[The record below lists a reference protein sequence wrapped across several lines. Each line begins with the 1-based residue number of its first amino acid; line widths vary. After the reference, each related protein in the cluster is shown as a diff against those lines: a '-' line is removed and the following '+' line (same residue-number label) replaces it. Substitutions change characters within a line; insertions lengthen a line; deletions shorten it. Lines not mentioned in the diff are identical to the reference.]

1 METKFAIRTGQGVD
15 AMTNSKIT
23 LSIFVNFFLFAIL
36 LNSVGTVIL
45 QAQLYFGVLASSAA
59 VLEVLKDA
67 GLGVVSFF
75 IASFITRIG
84 YKNSMLVAI
93 VIMTV
98 ACFAVPLMKTFL
110 AIKILFALAGC
121 SFALLKIS
129 IFGTVGLIARNEKE
143 HICIMNFI
151 ESFFMV
157 GILCG
162 YLIFSRYINDADQA
176 SDSWFD
182 VYYILGVF
190 SAAAFF
196 ILLFSP
202 LDESM
207 VRQESTSALK
217 NEFRSMLKIATVP
230 LIMSF
235 MSSIFLYTLIEQ
247 SIMCWLP
254 TFNNKQLQLSS
265 DVSVMMTGLLAL
277 SIAAGRFVTGFVIR
291 KISWFKAPIICLIA
305 IVLLVA
311 ATLPFTG
318 QTDDGSIIPAVAY
331 VFPMIGFFMAPIYP
345 VINSVMLSSLPKEK
359 HALMAGLIVI
369 FSSIGGITGSVVTG
383 YIFQSY
389 GGKSAFYFSLLPVI
403 VLSLMIFMLRR
414 NKGSRWQYAFSE
426 KWGV

>member
-1 METKFAIRTGQGVD
+1 
-15 AMTNSKIT
+15 
-23 LSIFVNFFLFAIL
+23 
-36 LNSVGTVIL
+36 
-45 QAQLYFGVLASSAA
+45 
-59 VLEVLKDA
+59 
-67 GLGVVSFF
+67 
-75 IASFITRIG
+75 
-84 YKNSMLVAI
+84 
-93 VIMTV
+93 
-98 ACFAVPLMKTFL
+98 LMKTFL

-207 VRQESTSALK
+207 VRQESTSAFK

-291 KISWFKAPIICLIA
+291 KISWFKALIICLIA

>member
-1 METKFAIRTGQGVD
+1 MTKG
-15 AMTNSKIT
+15 KIT
-23 LSIFVNFFLFAIL
+23 LSIFFNFFLFAIL

-45 QAQLYFGVLASSAA
+45 QAQRYFGVLASSAA
-59 VLEVLKDA
+59 ILEVFKDA
-67 GLGVVSFF
+67 GLGIVSFF

-84 YKNSMLVAI
+84 YKNSMLAAI
-93 VIMTV
+93 AVVTV
-98 ACFAVPLMKTFL
+98 ACFAVPVMKTFL
-110 AIKILFALAGC
+110 AIKILFALIGSC
-121 SFALLKIS
+121 FALLKIS
-129 IFGTVGLIARNEKE
+129 IFGTLGLISRNERE

-162 YLIFSRYINDADQA
+162 YFIFSRYIDDANPG

-182 VYYILGVF
+182 IYYILGVC
-190 SAAAFF
+190 SVIAFLL
-196 ILLFSP
+196 LLFSP

-207 VRQESTSALK
+207 VKSESSPALK
-217 NEFRSMLKIATVP
+217 NEFRSMLKLVTVP

-235 MSSIFLYTLIEQ
+235 MASIFLYTLIEQ

-277 SIAAGRFVTGFVIR
+277 SIAAGRFVTGFVVR
-291 KISWFKAPIICLIA
+291 KISWFKALIICLIA
-305 IVLLVA
+305 IFSLVV

-318 QTDDGSIIPAVAY
+318 QTGSPSIIPAVAY

-359 HALMAGLIVI
+359 HALMAGLIVM
-369 FSSIGGITGSVVTG
+369 FSSVGGIGGSLITGF
-383 YIFQSY
+383 IFQSY

-403 VLSLMIFMLRR
+403 VLSLMIFTLRR
-414 NKGSRWQYAFSE
+414 TKDSSRRYDLYENLA
-426 KWGV
+426 

>member
-1 METKFAIRTGQGVD
+1 
-15 AMTNSKIT
+15 
-23 LSIFVNFFLFAIL
+23 
-36 LNSVGTVIL
+36 
-45 QAQLYFGVLASSAA
+45 
-59 VLEVLKDA
+59 
-67 GLGVVSFF
+67 
-75 IASFITRIG
+75 
-84 YKNSMLVAI
+84 
-93 VIMTV
+93 
-98 ACFAVPLMKTFL
+98 
-110 AIKILFALAGC
+110 
-121 SFALLKIS
+121 
-129 IFGTVGLIARNEKE
+129 
-143 HICIMNFI
+143 
-151 ESFFMV
+151 
-157 GILCG
+157 
-162 YLIFSRYINDADQA
+162 
-176 SDSWFD
+176 
-182 VYYILGVF
+182 
-190 SAAAFF
+190 
-196 ILLFSP
+196 
-202 LDESM
+202 
-207 VRQESTSALK
+207 
-217 NEFRSMLKIATVP
+217 MLKIATVP

-291 KISWFKAPIICLIA
+291 KISWFKALIICLIA

-414 NKGSRWQYAFSE
+414 NKGRRWQYAFSE